1 MTTQDKITKFAHDWI
16 DENEE
21 WLADFEQEIWDY
33 AEPAWREY
41 RSAEAYVDLL
51 REYDFDVEERSG
63 EMPTAF
69 AAEWG
74 DGDPVLAT
82 YAEYDA
88 VPANSQR
95 RVPYRAP
102 REGLHPYAAGHTD
115 PHSVLGVG
123 SLGGALAAK
132 AAMEEF
138 DLDGTIRFYG
148 EPAEKVCG
156 SKPVH
161 AAKGYFDDH
170 DATVCYHPFAQN
182 TVEYETY
189 CGSYWNVVF
198 TFEADRPEEWASPDI
213 VPSESVH
220 AAARSPGAIDAVGLM
235 YTSTKY
241 TKEAMFP
248 NTGSWTLN
256 EYIMNAG
263 QKTSDNLVPR
273 IAQIQYC
280 WRAPTLRI
288 QERIHEILRNNARHA
303 AKTADCKVSERIV
316 TKTRTGLPN
325 NELAELAY
333 ENMSTVGAPEVGEDA
348 REFGRE
354 IQENLDI
361 EPMDDPF
368 QPEAEQLVPPKEHE
382 AKKRKN
388 LPDWQKNFTSDD
400 YVDYTWHSPTARIY
414 TGRPRLRSPRPD
426 YSYPEWAYNALGGVP
441 DVTHPGMFLASK
453 TIAGTF
459 VDLLTDPDRLA
470 AAQAEFEERTSGGV
484 GGDDWVPPLLDDQFA
499 PPTDLP
505 WPEYVET
512 PRGREWSLATPTHGF
527 GEQLA
532 DSDMSVH
539 R

>member
-1 MTTQDKITKFAHDWI
+1 MVTRDEATRVADEWI
-16 DENEE
+16 ERNASR
-21 WLADFEQEIWDY
+21 LAEFEQEIWEH

-51 REYDFDVEERSG
+51 RDEGFEVEEGSG
-63 EMPTAF
+63 GMPTAF

-74 DGDPVLAT
+74 EDGPVLAT

-88 VPANSQR
+88 VPANSQQ
-95 RVPYRAP
+95 RVPERAP

-138 DLDGTIRFYG
+138 GIDGRIRFYG

-156 SKPVH
+156 SKPIH

-170 DATVCYHPFAQN
+170 DATVCYHPFAEN

-189 CGSYWNVVF
+189 CGSYWSVVF
-198 TFEADRPEEWASPDI
+198 TFEADRPEEWADPDL
-213 VPSESVH
+213 VPSDSSH
-220 AAARSPGAIDAVGLM
+220 ATARSPGAIDAVGMM
-235 YTSTKY
+235 YTNTKY

-273 IAQIQYC
+273 ISQIQYC
-280 WRAPTLRI
+280 WRSPTLDVQRRI
-288 QERIHEILRNNARHA
+288 ADVLRDNAVHA
-303 AKTADCKVSERIV
+303 AETADCTVSERWV
-316 TKTRTGLPN
+316 TRTRVGLPN
-325 NELAELAY
+325 NELADLAY
-333 ENMSTVGAPEVGEDA
+333 ENMEAAGAPEISEAG

-354 IQENLDI
+354 IQATLDV
-361 EPMDDPF
+361 EPMENPF
-368 QPEAEQLVPPKEHE
+368 QPEAEELVPPEEHE
-382 AKKRKN
+382 ARKREK
-388 LPDWQKNFTSDD
+388 LPDWQTNFTSDD
-400 YVDYTWHSPTARIY
+400 YVEYTWHAPTARVY
-414 TGRPRLRSPRPD
+414 TGRPRLRPPTAD
-426 YSYPEWAYNALGGVP
+426 YSYPEWAYNALGGVSE
-441 DVTHPGMFLASK
+441 VTHPGMFLASR

-459 VDLLTDPDRLA
+459 LDLFLDRDTLA
-470 AAQAEFEERTSGGV
+470 AVHAEFEERTGGGV
-484 GGDDWVPPLLDDQFA
+484 GGDEWVGPLLDEDFD
-499 PPTDLP
+499 PPVDLP

-512 PRGREWSLATPTHGF
+512 PRGREWSLATPVHGF
-527 GEQLA
+527 GERLA
-532 DSDMSVH
+532 ESDG
-539 R
+539 